1 MSDLQIEN
9 SKKLFNL
16 TKLAEKPE
24 IEATSEDGSDNTR
37 LKKFFKPTIF
47 NLSDMQEASPA
58 TL

>member
-24 IEATSEDGSDNTR
+24 IDANSDDESNNTR
-37 LKKFFKPTIF
+37 LKKFFRPTIF
-47 NLSDMQEASPA
+47 NLSDAQESS
-58 TL
+58 TVTG